1 MIRYLLMIFLLV
13 GVRAYSQR
21 EIVFDYDA
29 SGNQIFRGE
38 RTLSSSSSQNP
49 VNSIVITPKMSAE
62 EKEFWS
68 KVSIGPNPTS
78 DFLFIS
84 MQDSVK
90 NKISKIE
97 LYQQSSLGARVYY
110 QDIHASSLSSFQL
123 DMRRF
128 SFGNYIL
135 TFYLKDGKRYAQHI
149 LKQ

>member
-1 MIRYLLMIFLLV
+1 MIRYLLIIFLLV

-68 KVSIGPNPTS
+68 KVS
-78 DFLFIS
+78 
-84 MQDSVK
+84 K
-90 NKISKIE
+90 E
-97 LYQQSSLGARVYY
+97 
-110 QDIHASSLSSFQL
+110 
-123 DMRRF
+123 
-128 SFGNYIL
+128 
-135 TFYLKDGKRYAQHI
+135 
-149 LKQ
+149 